1 MWRTRG
7 HEAILDL
14 LKGSL
19 AQGRVSHAYLI
30 TGPDHTGKST
40 LARELAMALNCT
52 SWQGEAAPAGGL
64 FGMDPHPSPLS
75 EGEGTEPGPC
85 YECASC
91 RKALAGSFPDLMVV
105 EQWTT
110 GERGIV
116 DQIRGIQYGSG
127 LLPFEGRWKVYVL
140 LNAQDLTMAAQNAL
154 LKTLEEPAATVCLIL
169 AAATPRA
176 LLPTVVSRCQQLQL
190 RAPSREAIALALE
203 ELKDTPRE
211 QARELAELAAGRIGW
226 AMQAA
231 DDPTLLLA
239 RQQALDQLRRILGAG
254 TADRFR
260 AAEALAGQ
268 PAEAIDDT
276 LQLWL
281 AWLRD
286 VLLIVEGQGA
296 RIMNRDQQ
304 EALESAAGALDSRQV
319 QRAIQAVQTARWQVD
334 SSINTRMALE
344 VLMLRL
350 PALGQVGSRT

>member
-7 HEAILDL
+7 HDGIVDL
-14 LKGSL
+14 LKVSL

-30 TGPDHTGKST
+30 TGPDHTGKGM

-52 SWQGEAAPAGGL
+52 AWQGEPQGSL
-64 FGMDPHPSPLS
+64 FGAVEEAH
-75 EGEGTEPGPC
+75 TAEPGPC
-85 YECASC
+85 YECAAC
-91 RKALAGSFPDLMVV
+91 HKALAGSYPDLMLV

-127 LLPFEGRWKVYVL
+127 LLPFEGRWKAYVL
-140 LNAQDLTMAAQNAL
+140 LNAQDLTLAAQNAL
-154 LKTLEEPAATVCLIL
+154 LKTLEEPAPTVCLIL

-190 RAPSREAIALALE
+190 RAPSAEAIALALE
-203 ELKDTPRE
+203 EFKEMAPE
-211 QARELAELAAGRIGW
+211 EARNLAALAAGRIGW

-239 RQQALDQLRRILGAG
+239 RQQALDQFQRILGAG

-260 AAEALAGQ
+260 AAEALAAR
-268 PAEAIDDT
+268 PPEAVDDT

-286 VLLIVEGQGA
+286 VLLIVEGQGQ
-296 RIMNRDQQ
+296 RVVNKDQQ
-304 EALESAAGALDSRQV
+304 EGLELAAAALDSRDV
-319 QRAIQAVQTARWQVD
+319 QRAIRAVQTARWQVD
-334 SSINTRMALE
+334 SSINSRMAVE

-350 PALGQVGSRT
+350 PTLGASPRQAGALS